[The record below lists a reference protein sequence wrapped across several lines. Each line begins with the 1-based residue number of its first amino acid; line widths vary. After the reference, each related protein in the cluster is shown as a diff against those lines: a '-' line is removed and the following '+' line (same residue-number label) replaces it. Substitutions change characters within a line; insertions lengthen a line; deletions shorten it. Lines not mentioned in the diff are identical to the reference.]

1 VVKANSHII
10 ITNMSNQ
17 LNKYS
22 IVILFVSAV
31 CFFVSSIN
39 CLAITESISNPYQTA
54 TAIKPGS
61 IVSLVSTKQ
70 NEIVAAN
77 TTNESKLIGVTVN
90 NQQSLLAVNDASNT
104 TQVISNGIADTLV
117 STMNGS
123 ISIGSQIAVSP
134 LSGVGENAGSGSRVV
149 GIAEAAFNSS
159 TAGSVTQSI
168 YDTNKHQHKIY
179 VGYIP
184 ILIAVSSNTST
195 TDNGSFINSL
205 HNLVNNLSGR
215 TISNTSLLLIC
226 IIIVVAFIAI
236 IVLIYGAITG
246 GLISIGRNPLAKSSI
261 LSSLGQ
267 IFFMVLIIAVTSII
281 IIYFILH

>member
-1 VVKANSHII
+1 
-10 ITNMSNQ
+10 MSKQ
-17 LNKYS
+17 LNRYS
-22 IVILFVSAV
+22 IVTTFVLAI
-31 CFFVSSIN
+31 CFSFSSLN

-54 TAIKPGS
+54 SPIKAGS
-61 IVSLVSTKQ
+61 IVSLVTTKQ
-70 NEIVAAN
+70 NEVVAAN
-77 TTNESKLIGVTVN
+77 TTNESRLVGVTVN

-117 STMNGS
+117 STINGS
-123 ISIGSQIAVSP
+123 ISIGSQVAVSP
-134 LSGVGENAGSGSRVV
+134 LSGVGENASSGSRVV
-149 GIAEAAFNSS
+149 GIAEAAFNPS
-159 TAGSVTQSI
+159 TAGSLAQNI
-168 YDTNKHQHKIY
+168 YDTNKHVHKIY

-184 ILIAVSSNTST
+184 VLIAVNSNTST
-195 TDNGSFINSL
+195 SANGGFINSL

-215 TISNTSLLLIC
+215 TISNTSLLLIY
-226 IIIVVAFIAI
+226 IITIVAFIAI

-267 IFFMVLIIAVTSII
+267 IFFMVLIIAATSII